1 MKTQKLLVGTLI
13 AGVAMFFLGWLVY
26 GILLADFMAAN
37 MNSCNS
43 RPMEEMVYW
52 AIFLSNLVSGLLLT
66 LVLNWSNS
74 HTMLSGLKIGAFVG
88 LLIGLSLDLGM
99 YSMTTMFLNPMAI
112 FVDVL
117 CSAVMYGVTGA
128 IAAMALGKKAGASA

>member
-74 HTMLSGLKIGAFVG
+74 HTMLSGLKTGAFVG

-112 FVDVL
+112 VVDVL
-117 CSAVMYGVTGA
+117 CSAIMYGVVGA
-128 IAAMALGKKAGASA
+128 IVAMAVGKKAEASA